1 MSKTGVIDGGKMDDK
16 DVKSKK
22 QNISLGRAMLILEKM
37 VSYRKPMR
45 LLDIANDSGLSSST
59 VYRFLNAFIEC
70 GYVKRN
76 DEAQTYSLTLKLAEI
91 GYYCMNNYQLTD
103 NLHEYVERISR
114 HFQETASLCVENNM
128 QVVYLDCVENS
139 NRLLSSNVRIGKV
152 VPMHCTAEGKIFLTE
167 YSEEKLRILQ
177 ERRLFYKFTE
187 NTICDLDDLKRELEE
202 TMKRGFAW
210 SKEEHEV
217 GFKTLAVPVRSYTGQ
232 IIATISLSCPIQRLQ
247 DEKEAVL
254 FMKNIAKESSRA
266 LGFRGMP

>member
-1 MSKTGVIDGGKMDDK
+1 
-16 DVKSKK
+16 
-22 QNISLGRAMLILEKM
+22 M

-128 QVVYLDCVENS
+128 QVVHLDCVGDS

-177 ERRLFYKFTE
+177 ERRPFYKFTE
-187 NTICDLDDLKRELEE
+187 NTICALDDLKGELEE

-217 GFKTLAVPVRSYTGQ
+217 GFKTLAVPVNEKHSKRVVKGT
-232 IIATISLSCPIQRLQ
+232 RLQ
-247 DEKEAVL
+247 RNALKT
-254 FMKNIAKESSRA
+254 ESYIVFIIDKSPSAAA
-266 LGFRGMP
+266 LSMGAMYSSTSSLVIGTGMF